1 MYALCAFLALANL
14 EVSPITPP
22 EPPPSASRH
31 WPTGPPT
38 ANGFHHTLIRL
49 TSTSENHSFSYVAWS
64 CCGPLVYIAIH
75 FAYRTPSSLVPAV
88 VHPPP
93 TARPSTPPLHTTE
106 YRLVAHHLLRHRH
119 HRKTLPLSAS
129 TSSTPTHPHHTPLLL
144 PVLLLVLHHS
154 HPTLNPCPRPSH
166 PLLASL
172 SSHRL
177 STDINTSSP
186 VETLPKASLL

>member
-93 TARPSTPPLHTTE
+93 TARPSTPPLHTTD
-106 YRLVAHHLLRHRH
+106 
-119 HRKTLPLSAS
+119 LSHT
-129 TSSTPTHPHHTPLLL
+129 TSFVIVTIAKHSLSLCFHIIHTHTPTPHPSP
-144 PVLLLVLHHS
+144 
-154 HPTLNPCPRPSH
+154 PRPPSRPPPFPSH
-166 PLLASL
+166 PEP
-172 SSHRL
+172 L
-177 STDINTSSP
+177 STSFPPPSSVPVFPSP
-186 VETLPKASLL
+186 VHRH

>member
-22 EPPPSASRH
+22 EVPASSSQPPPSAS
-31 WPTGPPT
+31 PPT

-93 TARPSTPPLHTTE
+93 TARPSTPPIHTTD
-106 YRLVAHHLLRHRH
+106 LSHTTSFVIVTIAKHSLSLLPHHPHPH
-119 HRKTLPLSAS
+119 THTTPLSS
-129 TSSTPTHPHHTPLLL
+129 SPSSFSSSTIPIPP
-144 PVLLLVLHHS
+144 
-154 HPTLNPCPRPSH
+154 
-166 PLLASL
+166 
-172 SSHRL
+172 
-177 STDINTSSP
+177 
-186 VETLPKASLL
+186 

>member
-1 MYALCAFLALANL
+1 MYALCAFLVLANL

-64 CCGPLVYIAIH
+64 CCGPLVYIAIIVH

-88 VHPPP
+88 VRPPP
-93 TARPSTPPLHTTE
+93 TARPSTPPLHTTD
-106 YRLVAHHLLRHRH
+106 LSHTSSFVIVTIAKHSLSLLPHHPHPH
-119 HRKTLPLSAS
+119 THTTPLSS
-129 TSSTPTHPHHTPLLL
+129 SPSSFSSSTIPIPP
-144 PVLLLVLHHS
+144 
-154 HPTLNPCPRPSH
+154 
-166 PLLASL
+166 
-172 SSHRL
+172 
-177 STDINTSSP
+177 
-186 VETLPKASLL
+186 